1 MKRMKVL
8 AIVMIFAF
16 AALGG
21 AYAALWKDTV
31 VLKTTVNT
39 GKVALKWVNPN
50 VGDDYHAGSPYA
62 LKDGEDSVAK
72 TLNDGSSNPNAGDY
86 PYPPGIR
93 RDVAH
98 IELVSA
104 DEKTLT
110 VQIDNAYPDYQGE
123 IEAEILNAGTI
134 PVVINN
140 IVATDQWGNALPNWL
155 NYEIRVVPDD
165 VDYSDMEN
173 VLPAYPPLLG
183 TLLEASNSD
192 GSIHNTVDSDS
203 STTTNPNGWE
213 PADNK
218 VKVRISIH
226 VAGATDIKV
235 PQLATQTLKIS
246 IDGTQWNGVYRGDT
260 PTTLDLP
267 NNIVNR
273 FN

>member
-39 GKVALKWVNPN
+39 GKVALKWMNPD
-50 VGDDYHAGSPYA
+50 VGDDYHAGSPYD
-62 LKDGEDSVAK
+62 LKDGEDSVAR
-72 TLNDGSSNPNAGDY
+72 TLADGSGNPNIGDD
-86 PYPPGIR
+86 PQAPGIR

-98 IELVSA
+98 ISLVDGGLST
-104 DEKTLT
+104 DGKTLT
-110 VQIDNAYPDYQGE
+110 VRIDNAYPDYQGE

-140 IVATDQWGNALPNWL
+140 IVATDENGGALPNWL
-155 NYEIRVVPDD
+155 SYVIRVVPNDIT
-165 VDYSDMEN
+165 YSMMEN
-173 VLPAYPPLLG
+173 VLPENPPLLG
-183 TLLEASNSD
+183 TLLEASNAD
-192 GSIHNTVDSDS
+192 GSKH
-203 STTTNPNGWE
+203 STIDPDANWE
-213 PADNK
+213 PAENK

-226 VAGATDIKV
+226 IAGATGIDV

-246 IDGTQWNGVYRGDT
+246 IDGTQWNGVNRDNNP
-260 PTTLDLP
+260 PTTLNLP
-267 NNIVNR
+267 DRKSVV
-273 FN
+273 